1 MQLFKEFREFAVKGN
16 VIDLAV
22 GVIIGAS
29 FGKIVTSLV
38 DDLIMPPIAA
48 IMNKVNF
55 ADMIVELRP
64 ERAKMLNGIV
74 QNSSDGQPIM
84 EKAINLNYGNFI
96 NVIVQFLIVAWAV
109 FLMVKAINK
118 AKARFEPAPET
129 DEPVVK
135 ECPLCLS
142 EIPVKAI
149 RCKFCTAD
157 LSTAL

>member
-16 VIDLAV
+16 VMDLAV
-22 GVIIGAS
+22 GVIIGAA
-29 FGKIVTSLV
+29 FGKIIASLV

-48 IMNKVNF
+48 LSGRVNF
-55 ADMIVELRP
+55 ADMKWVLRP
-64 ERAKMLNGIV
+64 EVAKEINGVV
-74 QNSSDGQPIM
+74 QMGPDGKPLL
-84 EKAINLNYGNFI
+84 EKAITLNYGNFI
-96 NVIVQFLIVAWAV
+96 NVTVQFLIVAWAV

-129 DEPVVK
+129 NEPVVK

-142 EIPVKAI
+142 EIPIKAT

-157 LSTAL
+157 VVSLS